1 VHKGRPNSEKFLRQ
15 EECKE
20 QMNERDSTFVW
31 SKVIAGKGNILLLL
45 IELVLFYMG
54 Q

>member
-1 VHKGRPNSEKFLRQ
+1 MRQ

-20 QMNERDSTFVW
+20 QMNKRDSTFVW
-31 SKVIAGKGNILLLL
+31 NDVIAGKYPSFISSVSSLL
-45 IELVLFYMG
+45 YG